1 MKYLLVYRDKE
12 GDYLISSCSDK
23 EKIVMEYFY
32 YSYRKIRGLVVLET
46 KAIYLPT
53 L

>member
-1 MKYLLVYRDKE
+1 MKYLLVYRGKE
-12 GDYLISSCSDK
+12 GDYLISSSNSK

-32 YSYRKIRGLVVLET
+32 YSYRGVRNLVVLET
-46 KAIYLPT
+46 KAIQLPT